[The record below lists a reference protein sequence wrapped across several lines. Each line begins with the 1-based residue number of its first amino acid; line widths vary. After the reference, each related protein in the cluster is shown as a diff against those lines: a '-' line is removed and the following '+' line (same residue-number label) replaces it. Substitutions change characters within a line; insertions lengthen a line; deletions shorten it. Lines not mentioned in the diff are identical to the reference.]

1 MQFPKHAMKAPVWGP
16 ADGSGP
22 SSGFSPEDQKLI
34 DEFLTTNA
42 GFVGPDPEIIYDHRL
57 APRSDREERALSGDV
72 DLNLFQEIRTRLTS
86 VLDENFEVSEQTVA
100 APAAKFADLATAF
113 MTSKGDV
120 AMLSNRGV
128 AAFAVVMHYPV
139 RHILKYWKEDPT
151 VQIRPG
157 DAFLMNDARFG
168 GIHAP
173 DQSMVMPHFVDD
185 ELVAWTVCAM
195 HEGEIGARAP
205 GGMGPSIESPYE
217 EGFRGSPIKIAENY
231 QLKSDLV
238 TLVQNSV
245 REKEIMLVDLRA
257 RLATCIR
264 LAEEFDK
271 SAADYGLDAVV
282 GTLRH
287 TLELVS
293 DETRKRIEDL
303 PQGTARTNIYIDST
317 SRETAMLKVNVAM
330 TVKPGGTIEVDVRGS
345 APELHNRSINST
357 IVSTKLGVMVG
368 LMNFFWPDLP
378 KSPAVLQHFDFLT
391 DPKSLMDGSYDV
403 PNSQNVSTAF
413 KMITATEILLTK
425 LMFQVPE
432 KYAEVKACWYNQPAG
447 MMYGGTTQHGHEV
460 GNICADLNGMAG
472 GARWNRD
479 GEHSMCANFAQMC
492 DIGDSEQT
500 EEDLPVV
507 MFSSKKFNPDL
518 TTFGKFRGG
527 SGYQSM
533 YSRYG
538 TANFGFQA
546 ITNGSKFPSSMG
558 LFGGYSSPCYPITK
572 IKGLNIFEELR
583 EGAEGYD
590 ADVIELLSKR
600 PLKGATYETVAGS
613 LEFEL
618 AYEGELYVIHQGAAG
633 AYGDCLERDPALVIK
648 DLREG
653 LISEWTARNI
663 YFVDYNPETMLVDEE
678 KTGDLR
684 RDARLARINR
694 GKTWDQFVTDHVKP
708 SPPVGLLYFGRW
720 NDQAEIYGGM
730 YKEMPGEFPREIMLP
745 DPKMVY
751 EAVLN
756 RKVVSGVATIDE
768 VEYDPIAE
776 EMEKPWTMSSF
787 FKFLRM
793 EGLMFW
799 MIGKIIVSGIFSIFT
814 KRGQRKARW
823 HDKIGKHLVQYLVSC
838 GPTFVKLG
846 QVLSTRPDLL
856 GVRVAEQLRSLQDN
870 VPPMK
875 SGMARAI
882 VEKSLGKPID
892 EIFSEFPDDPIAS
905 ASVAQVHK
913 ARLKDGREVAVKVKR
928 PNLEG
933 SVSDDLKALGTLTGI
948 LRAVVPGYSGM
959 NPREMLSELGAAVR
973 GQMNF
978 LLEIENNRRFA
989 KNFESADWLRLPEIY
1004 DAFSSN
1010 EVITMEFIH
1019 GDKALDYVRKR
1030 GKHDPDLA
1038 SKVYS
1043 MYFDMAFSHKF
1054 FHADLHSGNILIE
1067 GEGKAVLLDTG
1078 LAHEF
1083 PNYYIKRQLRAY
1095 LCVAAVDGMLQGDNY
1110 LGDRPWMA
1118 DEKTKAA
1125 MSHDLHLMYQRW
1137 DKNREKGH
1145 TKDLTTLWLQIML
1158 ILRKNRVPLDR
1169 ELVML
1174 MVGDITISGL
1184 VHEIDPEF
1192 DVVEYTRQELPRL
1205 IFRDGKLPLNDPY
1218 LLAASRRD
1226 LLREIRRTIGVDVD
1240 DDEYV

>member
-1 MQFPKHAMKAPVWGP
+1 MRTINNITDAPLREASGL
-16 ADGSGP
+16 GSMPG
-22 SSGFSPEDQKLI
+22 GFGPEDQKLV

-42 GFVGPDPEIIYDHRL
+42 GFIGPDPDIIYDHKM
-57 APRSDREERALSGDV
+57 APRSAREERILSDEI

-86 VLDENFEVSEQTVA
+86 VLDENFEISEQTVA
-100 APAAKFADLATAF
+100 APAAKFADLATAY
-113 MTSKGDV
+113 MTSVGDV
-120 AMLSNRGV
+120 ALLSNRGV

-139 RHILKYWKEDPT
+139 RHILKYWKDDPT
-151 VQIRPG
+151 VQINPG
-157 DAFLMNDARFG
+157 DAFLVNDARFG

-173 DQSMVMPHFVDD
+173 DQSMVMPHFVDG

-195 HEGEIGARAP
+195 HEGEVGARAP

-217 EGFRGSPIKIAENY
+217 EGFRGSPIKLAENY

-271 SAADYGLDAVV
+271 AVADYGLDPVV

-287 TLELVS
+287 TLELVA
-293 DETRKRIEDL
+293 DETQNRIKEL
-303 PQGTARTNIYIDST
+303 PPGTARTCIYVDST
-317 SRETAMLKVNVAM
+317 SRESAILKVNVAM
-330 TVKPGGTIEVDVRGS
+330 TVKPGGTIEMDFRGS
-345 APELHNRSINST
+345 SPELHNRSINST
-357 IVSTKLGVMVG
+357 IVSTKVGIMVS
-368 LMNFFWPDLP
+368 LMSFVWPDLP
-378 KSPAVLQHFDFLT
+378 KAPSIIQHFDIVT

-403 PNSQNVSTAF
+403 PNSQNVSIAF
-413 KMITATEILLTK
+413 KAITAIEILMTK

-432 KYAEVKACWYNQPAG
+432 KYAEIKACWYNQPAG

-492 DIGDSEQT
+492 DVGDSEQT
-500 EEDLPVV
+500 EEDLPVI

-518 TTFGKFRGG
+518 ATFGKYRGG
-527 SGYQSM
+527 SGYQCM

-538 TANFGFQA
+538 RANFGFQA
-546 ITNGSKFPSSMG
+546 ITSGSKFPSSLG

-572 IKGLNIFEELR
+572 IKGLNIFEELQ
-583 EGAEGYD
+583 EGTKGYD
-590 ADVIELLSKR
+590 ADVIELLNKR
-600 PLKGATYETVAGS
+600 PLKGATYETVSGA

-633 AYGDCLERDPALVIK
+633 AYGDCLEREPALIIR

-663 YFVDYNPETMLVDEE
+663 YFLAFDPATMLVDHE
-678 KTGDLR
+678 KTDELR
-684 RDARLARINR
+684 RAERAARISR
-694 GKTWDQFVTDHVKP
+694 GKTWDRFVEDHVKP

-720 NDQAEIYGGM
+720 NEDTEIYGGM
-730 YKEMPGEFPREIMLP
+730 YKDLPGEFPREIMLP

-756 RKVVSGVATIDE
+756 RKVVSGVSTDDE
-768 VEYDPIAE
+768 IEYDPITE
-776 EMEKPWTMSSF
+776 EMKKPWTVSSF
-787 FKFLRM
+787 LKFLRM
-793 EGLMFW
+793 EGLMFS
-799 MIGKIIVSGIFSIFT
+799 MIGKILVSGLFSLFAKGGT
-814 KRGQRKARW
+814 RMSRW
-823 HDKIGKHLVQYLVSC
+823 QDRMGKHLVSYLVNC

-856 GVRVAEQLRSLQDN
+856 GVRVAEQLRNLQDN

-875 SGMARAI
+875 SGMSRQI
-882 VEKSLGKPID
+882 IEKSLGKPID
-892 EIFSEFPDDPIAS
+892 EIFAEFPDDPIAS

-913 ARLKDGREVAVKVKR
+913 ARLKDGRLVAVKVKR
-928 PNLEG
+928 PNLEAG
-933 SVSDDLKALGTLTGI
+933 VSDDLKALGTMTGI
-948 LRAVVPGYSGM
+948 LRAIVPGYSGM
-959 NPREMLSELGAAVR
+959 NPREMLTELGSAVR

-978 LLEIENNRRFA
+978 LLEIKNNRRFA
-989 KNFESADWLRLPEIY
+989 QDFQKHDWLRLPEIY
-1004 DAFSSN
+1004 DEYSSN

-1030 GKHDPDLA
+1030 GKHDLDLA
-1038 SKVYS
+1038 TKIYS
-1043 MYFDMAFSHKF
+1043 MYFDMAFSNKF

-1095 LCVAAVDGMLQGDNY
+1095 LCVAAVDGWLQGDNY

-1118 DEKTKAA
+1118 DDKTREAF
-1125 MSHDLHLMYQRW
+1125 SHDMHLMYQRW
-1137 DKNREKGH
+1137 DKTREKGH

-1158 ILRKNRVPLDR
+1158 ILRKHRIPLDR

-1192 DVVEYTRQELPRL
+1192 DVVEYTRHELPRL

-1240 DDEYV
+1240 DDEYI